1 MFYLPEPKVIGGG
14 KDGDGGL
21 REKLADHSETCNSHG
36 ERGVAPLSH
45 WHPGNPGEREANQK
59 QEAWGFWGH
68 FWLSMF
74 RLESDILDSIK
85 ECLA

>member
-21 REKLADHSETCNSHG
+21 MEKLTDHSETCNSHG

-45 WHPGNPGEREANQK
+45 WHPGNPGEREANQR

-85 ECLA
+85 ECLI